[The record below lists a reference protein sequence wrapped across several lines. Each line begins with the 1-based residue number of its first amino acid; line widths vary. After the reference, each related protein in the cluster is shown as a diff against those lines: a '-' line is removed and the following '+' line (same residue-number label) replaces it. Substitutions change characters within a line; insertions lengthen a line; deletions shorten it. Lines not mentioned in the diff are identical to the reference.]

1 MKIPKP
7 KTTLP
12 DHFAFELCTGTIPK
26 KNWRETDTT
35 LRTFPLI
42 VKRFPVSLNRL
53 SSVEV
58 HQLQF
63 F

>member
-12 DHFAFELCTGTIPK
+12 DHFTFELCTGTIPK
-26 KNWRETDTT
+26 RNWRETDTT

-42 VKRFPVSLNRL
+42 VKRFPVSLN
-53 SSVEV
+53 
-58 HQLQF
+58 
-63 F
+63 